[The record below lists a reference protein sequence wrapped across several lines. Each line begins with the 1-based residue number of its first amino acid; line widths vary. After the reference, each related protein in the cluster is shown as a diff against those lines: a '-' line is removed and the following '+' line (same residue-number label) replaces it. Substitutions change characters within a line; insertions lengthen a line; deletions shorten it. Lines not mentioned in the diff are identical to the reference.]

1 MQKKEFSTEIGGKT
15 LTATFSDLANQA
27 NGSVLLSYGNTT
39 VLATAVMSLERRNE
53 LYFFPLTVDYE
64 ERFYAAGAILGSRFM
79 RREGK
84 PSDEAIL
91 TGRVIDRTIRPLFD
105 QSLRNDLQVII
116 TVLSIAED
124 DPDILAINAASL
136 ALATSNI
143 PWNGPVSAVRIGKHK
158 GKDSFEVNPRYDF
171 RNSADAELDFII
183 SGKDGKIVMIEGGV
197 FELPESAVGDMFLK
211 AVEEIEKLQAFQK
224 KIIKEIGK
232 EKIKLEKEEVFDD
245 VKALFAEK
253 ILPKLDKAI
262 FGHGAGYTGMNA
274 LMGQWEGLLAEE
286 LPEANKALALHYFEE
301 MVDEILHEEAI
312 ERNRRADG
320 RTMDELREIEAQ
332 AGGISPVLHGTGI
345 FYRGGTHILSA
356 LTLGGPGD
364 SQVIEGM
371 EVHMKKRFMHH
382 YNFPPF
388 SSGETGRVGNTNRR
402 MIGHGALAERALSAV
417 IPSQEIFPYTIRI
430 VSESMA
436 SNGSTSMGS
445 VCGGTLALMD
455 GGVPIKRPV
464 AGIAMGLMTRPDGA
478 YKILTDIQGPED
490 HHGDMDF
497 KVAGTSEGITA
508 IQLDIKVDSIPVSIL
523 REALESAREARRK
536 ILSVMTKEIA
546 LPRPDISLYAPK
558 ILTLKIEMSKIGAV
572 IGPGGKVIN
581 KIKEETGVEAI
592 DILDDG
598 TVYVTGKNGTAE
610 KAHRIIN
617 DMTREYRVGEM
628 FHGKVT
634 KIFDFGALVEIGA
647 GREGLVHVSE
657 MAPFRVGRV
666 EEVVSLGEVVPVIV
680 KETDE
685 SGKIKLSIKD
695 ADIEFAS
702 RKGVKPSAMP
712 AYENG
717 NGGNG
722 GGRFGNHGNG
732 HGNGSHSSGFRG
744 RSGGNSRF

>member
-27 NGSVLLSYGNTT
+27 NGSVILSYGNTT
-39 VLATAVMSLERRNE
+39 VLATAVMSPERRNE
-53 LYFFPLTVDYE
+53 LDFFPLTVDYE
-64 ERFYAAGAILGSRFM
+64 ERFYAAGAILGSRFV

-124 DPDILAINAASL
+124 DPDILALNAASL

-143 PWNGPVSAVRIGKHK
+143 PWNGPVSAVRLGKHK

-171 RNSADAELDFII
+171 RNSADSELDFIV

-197 FELPESAVGDMFLK
+197 FELPEPLVGEAFEK

-232 EKIKLEKEEVFDD
+232 EKIILEKEEVFDD
-245 VKALFAEK
+245 VKELFSEK
-253 ILPKLDKAI
+253 ILPKLDTAI

-286 LPEANKALALHYFEE
+286 LPEANKALASRYFEE

-320 RTMDELREIEAQ
+320 RAMDALREIEAQ

-371 EVHMKKRFMHH
+371 EVHAKKRFMHH

-402 MIGHGALAERALSAV
+402 MIGHGALAERALFAV
-417 IPSQEIFPYTIRI
+417 VPPQEIFPYTIRI

-445 VCGGTLALMD
+445 VCGGSLALMD
-455 GGVPIKRPV
+455 AGVPIKRPV
-464 AGIAMGLMTRPDGA
+464 AGIAMGLMSRHDGA

-497 KVAGTSEGITA
+497 KVAGTSEGVTA
-508 IQLDIKVDSIPVSIL
+508 IQLDIKVDSIPVSVL
-523 REALESAREARRK
+523 REALEQAREARLK
-536 ILSVMTKEIA
+536 ILAVMTKAIA
-546 LPRPDISLYAPK
+546 EPRPDISPYAPK
-558 ILTLKIEMSKIGAV
+558 ILTLKIEASKIGAV

-581 KIKEETGVEAI
+581 KIKEETGVLAI

-598 TVYVTGKNGTAE
+598 MVYITGKNGTAE
-610 KAHRIIN
+610 KAHKIIN
-617 DMTREYRVGEM
+617 DMTREYHVGEM

-634 KIFDFGALVEIGA
+634 KLFDFGALVEVGA

-666 EEVVSLGEVVPVIV
+666 EEVVSLGEIVPVIV

-702 RKGVKPSAMP
+702 RKGVKPAPIGS
-712 AYENG
+712 YENG

-722 GGRFGNHGNG
+722 GRHFGNHGNG
-732 HGNGSHSSGFRG
+732 NGGRPPYR
-744 RSGGNSRF
+744 RSGGSTHFSR

>member
-15 LTATFSDLANQA
+15 LTATFSDLADQA
-27 NGSVLLSYGNTT
+27 NGSVILSYGNTT
-39 VLATAVMSLERRNE
+39 VLATAVMSPERRNE
-53 LYFFPLTVDYE
+53 LDFFPLTVDYE
-64 ERFYAAGAILGSRFM
+64 ERFYAAGAILGSRFV

-124 DPDILAINAASL
+124 DPDILALNAASL

-158 GKDSFEVNPRYDF
+158 GKDSLEVNPRYDF
-171 RNSADAELDFII
+171 RNSPDSELDFIV

-197 FELPESAVGDMFLK
+197 FEMTESFVGDVFEK
-211 AVEEIEKLQAFQK
+211 AVEEIEKLQTFQK

-232 EKIKLEKEEVFDD
+232 EKIILEKEEVFDD
-245 VKALFAEK
+245 VKELFAEK
-253 ILPKLDKAI
+253 ILPKLDAAI
-262 FGHGAGYTGMNA
+262 FSHGAGYTGMNA

-286 LPEANKALALHYFEE
+286 LPEANKALASHYFEE

-320 RTMDELREIEAQ
+320 RAMDALREIQAQ

-371 EVHMKKRFMHH
+371 EVHAKKRFMHH

-402 MIGHGALAERALSAV
+402 MIGHGALAERALAAV
-417 IPSQEIFPYTIRI
+417 VPSQELFPYTIRI

-445 VCGGTLALMD
+445 VCGSSLALMD
-455 GGVPIKRPV
+455 AGVPIKRPV
-464 AGIAMGLMTRPDGA
+464 AGIAMGLMSRSDGA

-497 KVAGTSEGITA
+497 KVAGTSEGVTA

-523 REALESAREARRK
+523 REALEEAREARLK
-536 ILSVMTKEIA
+536 ILAVMTKAIA
-546 LPRPDISLYAPK
+546 EPRSDISPYAPK
-558 ILTLKIEMSKIGAV
+558 ILMLKIDAGKIGAV

-581 KIKEETGVEAI
+581 KIKEETGVLAI
-592 DILDDG
+592 DISDDG
-598 TVYVTGKNGTAE
+598 TVYITGKNGTAE
-610 KAHRIIN
+610 KAHKIIN
-617 DMTREYRVGEM
+617 DMTREYHAGEM

-634 KIFDFGALVEIGA
+634 KLFDFGALVEVGA

-666 EEVVSLGEVVPVIV
+666 EEVVSLGEIVPVIV

-695 ADIEFAS
+695 ADLEFAS
-702 RKGVKPSAMP
+702 RKGVKPAPMGS
-712 AYENG
+712 YENG
-717 NGGNG
+717 NGNSGRKPYHRDNHSRGNTH
-722 GGRFGNHGNG
+722 F
-732 HGNGSHSSGFRG
+732 
-744 RSGGNSRF
+744 SR